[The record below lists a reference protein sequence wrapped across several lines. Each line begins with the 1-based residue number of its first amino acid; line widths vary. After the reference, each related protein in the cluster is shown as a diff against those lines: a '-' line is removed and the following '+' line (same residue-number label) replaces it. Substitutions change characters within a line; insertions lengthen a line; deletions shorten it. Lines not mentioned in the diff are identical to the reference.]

1 MFLFILS
8 MAETKI
14 KSNWYVVMNMIM
26 LIMKH
31 STVYNM
37 VILWIEIYQ
46 FIWKLIIDNNSC
58 C

>member
-8 MAETKI
+8 LAEIKI
-14 KSNWYVVMNMIM
+14 KSKWYVVMNMIM

-31 STVYNM
+31 STVFNM
-37 VILWIEIYQ
+37 GILWIEIYQ
-46 FIWKLIIDNNSC
+46 FVKKLRTDNNSC

>member
-8 MAETKI
+8 LAEIKI
-14 KSNWYVVMNMIM
+14 KSKQYVVMNMIM
-26 LIMKH
+26 KYW
-31 STVYNM
+31 TVFNM

-46 FIWKLIIDNNSC
+46 FVKKLRTDNNSC